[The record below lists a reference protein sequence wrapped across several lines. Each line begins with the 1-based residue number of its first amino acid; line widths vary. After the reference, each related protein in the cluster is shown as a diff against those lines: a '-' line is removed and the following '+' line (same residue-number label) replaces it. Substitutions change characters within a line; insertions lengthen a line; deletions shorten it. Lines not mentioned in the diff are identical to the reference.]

1 LPLGLGG
8 VKGGQTMSDEEK
20 GFVIKDRRVFAEE
33 GQDSKVSDDQK
44 QATQKPDSET
54 SEAQPAQEETD
65 STEHRQTEAPLPE
78 VNFPT
83 FVISLNA
90 SALVH
95 LGAIEDPVG
104 GEKVKN
110 LPMAKQT
117 IDILSMLE
125 EKTRGNLTNE
135 EENILKNIL
144 YDLRI
149 LFVKATG

>member
-1 LPLGLGG
+1 MP
-8 VKGGQTMSDEEK
+8 EERK
-20 GFVIKDRRVFAEE
+20 DVDDKDRSASAEDAS
-33 GQDSKVSDDQK
+33 DSANTAETNEQK
-44 QATQKPDSET
+44 TENAGAEPAGSAEDS
-54 SEAQPAQEETD
+54 QP
-65 STEHRQTEAPLPE
+65 PLPE
-78 VNFPT
+78 INFST

-95 LGAIEDPVG
+95 LGQLEDPATG
-104 GEKVKN
+104 TKSKN

-125 EKTRGNLTNE
+125 EKTKGNLQVD

-149 LFVKATG
+149 NFVREKG